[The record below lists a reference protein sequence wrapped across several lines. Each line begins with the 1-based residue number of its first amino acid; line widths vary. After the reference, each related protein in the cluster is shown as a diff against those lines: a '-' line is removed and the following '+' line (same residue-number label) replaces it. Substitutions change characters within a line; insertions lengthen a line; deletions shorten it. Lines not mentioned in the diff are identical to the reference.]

1 MDSGRVCR
9 DIVLG
14 TMAGD
19 GLTKDVI
26 TGDNSRGR
34 LGFERRLGGLC
45 SSSGDRAGLL
55 GN

>member
-9 DIVLG
+9 DIILG

-19 GLTKDVI
+19 GLTKDVFAW
-26 TGDNSRGR
+26 DNSRGR
-34 LGFERRLGGLC
+34 LGAKRLLGGLC

>member
-9 DIVLG
+9 DIILG

-34 LGFERRLGGLC
+34 LGAERRLGGLC